1 MEATGKLIIFSA
13 PSGSGKSTIVQ
24 WLMREHPELRLAFSI
39 SATTRAPRGTERNG
53 VEYLFLSED
62 EFRDRIDKGEF
73 LEYEEVYAGRFYGT
87 LKSQV
92 ERQTAK
98 GENVV
103 FDVDVK
109 GGCNIKKFYG
119 DRAMSIFVQAP
130 SVDELRRRLIGRG
143 TDSEEA
149 IRNRLAKASYEM
161 TFAPKFDHVVV
172 NDDLEKAEKETYEL
186 VKKFLQL

>member
-1 MEATGKLIIFSA
+1 
-13 PSGSGKSTIVQ
+13 
-24 WLMREHPELRLAFSI
+24 
-39 SATTRAPRGTERNG
+39 
-53 VEYLFLSED
+53 
-62 EFRDRIDKGEF
+62 
-73 LEYEEVYAGRFYGT
+73 
-87 LKSQV
+87 
-92 ERQTAK
+92 
-98 GENVV
+98 
-103 FDVDVK
+103 
-109 GGCNIKKFYG
+109 
-119 DRAMSIFVQAP
+119 MSIFVQAP